1 MEDPSMRQL
10 LRKVLA
16 VLAFVD
22 DTLAGMF
29 RLVGF
34 RRRVI
39 DRTTITT
46 GSSPDPH
53 RRPPR
58 R

>member
-1 MEDPSMRQL
+1 MRQL
-10 LRKVLA
+10 LGKVLA
-16 VLAFVD
+16 VLAFID

>member
-1 MEDPSMRQL
+1 MRKL
-10 LRKVLA
+10 IGKLLA
-16 VLAFVD
+16 VLAFLD

-46 GSSPDPH
+46 GSSPDPT